1 MSDIK
6 ELQNAIV
13 HFREERDWKQF
24 HNPKDLAICLSIE
37 ASELLETFLW
47 KSSDE
52 ANQDHIK
59 DELADVL
66 NIALLLAHEL
76 EVDVKE
82 IVMDKLAK
90 NAAKYPVDKAKGSNR
105 KYTEL

>member
-13 HFREERDWKQF
+13 SFREERDWKQF
-24 HNPKDLAICLSIE
+24 HNPKDLAICLSVE

-82 IVMDKLAK
+82 IVMDKLAR